1 MTTSSPTPAVR
12 GRPRSLR
19 AKHAVLHAVR
29 DLMGSG
35 GYPAATIAARS
46 GVAKTTIYRWWP
58 NRPSLGV
65 DLLVQIANQVAP
77 PPAGGDLVR
86 AVCREMRAVA
96 EAVDG
101 FAGHLLISLLGE
113 AQSDPD
119 IHNALMRGIFR
130 PRRHATATVI
140 RRGQAS
146 GVFRRDIP
154 PRLAVDLLFGPL
166 FDQARYSST
175 TADATYAQVSTTHN
189 GMRSVSG
196 ALAWTWGKP
205 PEQKPRRQTSEPPP
219 QDESAPSR

>member
-1 MTTSSPTPAVR
+1 MTISSPTPALR

-19 AKHAVLHAVR
+19 AKHAVLDAVR
-29 DLMGSG
+29 DLMGNG
-35 GYPAATIAARS
+35 GYPAATIEAIAARS

-58 NRPSLGV
+58 NRPSLVV

-77 PPAGGDLVR
+77 PPAGGDPVR

-119 IHNALMRGIFR
+119 IHNALMRGVFH
-130 PRRHATATVI
+130 PRRHATAKVV

-154 PRLAVDLLFGPL
+154 PLLAVDLLFGPL
-166 FDQARYSST
+166 FYRRIVLHQP
-175 TADATYAQVSTTHN
+175 
-189 GMRSVSG
+189 VSG
-196 ALAWTWGKP
+196 AFAKHVVRHVLDELLVSPA
-205 PEQKPRRQTSEPPP
+205 RRK
-219 QDESAPSR
+219 